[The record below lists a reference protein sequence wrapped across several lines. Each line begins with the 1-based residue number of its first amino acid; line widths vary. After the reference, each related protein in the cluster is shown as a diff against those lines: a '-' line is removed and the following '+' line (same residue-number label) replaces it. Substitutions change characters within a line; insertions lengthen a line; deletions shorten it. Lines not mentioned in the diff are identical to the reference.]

1 MWEPL
6 LGFYS
11 HRVMLRSEHREAE
24 STAGW
29 AAAENAFPT
38 VALAATMFIIN
49 TITMDKSVQNRDAN
63 YRLIY

>member
-1 MWEPL
+1 
-6 LGFYS
+6 
-11 HRVMLRSEHREAE
+11 MLRSEHREAE

-49 TITMDKSVQNRDAN
+49 TITMDTSVQNRDAN
-63 YRLIY
+63 YWFIY